1 MTAVPPITCE
11 ISEPGHAERGYCV
24 PAEEEC
30 PRVGRQR
37 KCFIWPGIWRHFEKC
52 RGGFLQGEDGKTKTH
67 RASLWGGKNDN
78 SPAARTCF
86 YMTLRLNFK
95 LIFSKQPVFVVK
107 ANLSINIS
115 NMKKL

>member
-67 RASLWGGKNDN
+67 RASLWGGKKRQFSSCSNLFLYDFKIKLQIDLFKT
-78 SPAARTCF
+78 TC
-86 YMTLRLNFK
+86 LCC
-95 LIFSKQPVFVVK
+95 
-107 ANLSINIS
+107 
-115 NMKKL
+115 